1 MHSKQRRLMFTMLML
16 IGAMGSYYWAPSAQ
30 ARAPGVEFRS
40 ERGFC
45 KKQLDGEMFERTELF
60 FGLSKPDGGVVSEA
74 DFQGFVD
81 NRVTPRFPD
90 GLTLLTGGGQFKT
103 EQGNIIKE
111 GSKVLILL
119 YPFSKQNSEAIEA
132 IREDYKTQFQQQSVL
147 RFDEQSCVSF

>member
-1 MHSKQRRLMFTMLML
+1 MHSNQRRLMFTVLLL
-16 IGAMGSYYWAPSAQ
+16 IGAMGSYYWAPSVH
-30 ARAPGVEFRS
+30 ARSPGFEFRG

-45 KKQLDGEMFERTELF
+45 ENRLNGEVFERTELF
-60 FGLSKPDGGVVSEA
+60 FGLSKPDGASVTEE

-90 GLTLLTGGGQFKT
+90 GLTLLSGGGQFKT

-119 YPFSKQNSEAIEA
+119 YPFSKQNSAAVEA
-132 IREDYKTQFQQQSVL
+132 IRQDYKTQFQQQSVL